1 MTNKAKTFPRP
12 HLKIKVETCQTKL
25 SFSLHKLQPA
35 IETRKSISTMSGFI
49 SEMIGQFTHSGHG
62 GGGGDGQQQ
71 GGYGGNQ
78 QYQQSGPPQLLL
90 PWVARWD
97 NNRGCWIYINQQ
109 TGEETLE
116 HPGSRGYGGY
126 PQQQQQ
132 YQGQQGY
139 GQQQPPEKHGHGN
152 MALGAA
158 AGLVGGAA
166 LMYEGEKIRMFFFW
180 FNIFLN

>member
-1 MTNKAKTFPRP
+1 
-12 HLKIKVETCQTKL
+12 
-25 SFSLHKLQPA
+25 
-35 IETRKSISTMSGFI
+35 MSGFI

-62 GGGGDGQQQ
+62 GGGGGDGGQQQ

-78 QYQQSGPPQLLL
+78 QYQQSGPPQVPP

-97 NNRGCWIYINQQ
+97 NNRGCWYYVNEQ
-109 TGEETLE
+109 TGEQSLE
-116 HPGSRGYGGY
+116 HPGNRGYGGY

-139 GQQQPPEKHGHGN
+139 NQPPPTEKHGHGN

-166 LMYEGEKIRMFFFW
+166 LMYEGDKIRMFPPPAHLFQNMFS
-180 FNIFLN
+180 FPELTCDKSHQMKTTKRTNIALKAM